1 MGWAREGGP
10 ERHFRLLACSCPA
23 VTTSQ
28 CLVMIASVTSQS
40 RSGSRPAM
48 PPSGLKGMAEVSL
61 LTPVCSIIVMHCSV
75 KCTAS
80 RHLDSAMGPDLQG

>member
-1 MGWAREGGP
+1 
-10 ERHFRLLACSCPA
+10 
-23 VTTSQ
+23 
-28 CLVMIASVTSQS
+28 
-40 RSGSRPAM
+40 M